1 VTWNGEARAGVTVA
15 YDGEPRG
22 VTDAAGAINIRLRH
36 GGRQLISA
44 GFDEPIESDEADSAV
59 HATVLQFRI
68 PQ

>member
-1 VTWNGEARAGVTVA
+1 V
-15 YDGEPRG
+15 PRG

-44 GFDEPIESDEADSAV
+44 GFDEPLESEQADRAV

-68 PQ
+68 RE